1 MPGLVLSYE
10 AALGI
15 LHTAK
20 CDDQVVD
27 IRIGTFL
34 DERIMVIVRTKF
46 ENSNAFTGYLL
57 DGGVYAVKYH
67 RANIVS
73 CFGGIFVVIK
83 RRCLSYYCPFKDSF
97 RCVKCL
103 KP

>member
-10 AALGI
+10 AALGN
-15 LHTAK
+15 LHTEK

-27 IRIGTFL
+27 VGIGTFV
-34 DERIMVIVRTKF
+34 DERIIIIVRTKF
-46 ENSNAFTGYLL
+46 ENANAFTGYLL
-57 DGGVYAVKYH
+57 DGDVYAVKYH

-83 RRCLSYYCPFKDSF
+83 RRCLS
-97 RCVKCL
+97 
-103 KP
+103 